1 MRKISQRVSIN
12 TADSFK
18 HDVNTDSENDEDEI
32 ADRVYLDK
40 DSDTSPLVR
49 SRGITMTP
57 VSENRK
63 MQLNEVEKL
72 I

>member
-12 TADSFK
+12 TAESYKNEID
-18 HDVNTDSENDEDEI
+18 TDSDNDEDEI
-32 ADRVYLDK
+32 ADRVFLDK
-40 DSDTSPLVR
+40 DSDSSPLVR

-57 VSENRK
+57 VSDSKR
-63 MQLNEVEKL
+63 MQLNEVK